1 MKPSGDVRTPSCQP
15 RYAIR
20 AVLMLCSLLIAAN
33 LQAQPAPR
41 MGISPDR
48 YQIVFDE
55 RGGETQSILVQ
66 NMSDEPLSLSLSVSN
81 WALNDENQITVVP
94 PTESSLDQWI
104 VINPMRVTIPPGA
117 PQTIRWAIM
126 PRLKPVEGEYRA
138 IIFIEEELPPREK
151 VEGTEVRMKMRY
163 GLPIYAHVGS
173 TIESAQLNEIAVTRL
188 GDKLNLDITND
199 GNIHARLSGNFGIW
213 PSDEFPGTDAAL
225 KQLQSVNA
233 DNEQEMDFVVGN
245 MPPSVILPGNRRV
258 LNMPFPLHDETGNY
272 TIQLNADFAQVEI
285 TETLSFTK
293 HLPQDPDSDDPE
305 VFRVATLPAEQPIIG
320 AVE

>member
-1 MKPSGDVRTPSCQP
+1 MKISGDTKTPSHQSWLVS
-15 RYAIR
+15 R
-20 AVLMLCSLLIAAN
+20 ALLVLCGLLFATS

-126 PRLKPVEGEYRA
+126 PRLKPEEGEYRA
-138 IIFIEEELPPREK
+138 IIFVEEELPPREK

-173 TIESAQLNEIAVTRL
+173 TIESAQLNDIAVTRL
-188 GDKLNLDITND
+188 GDRLNLDITND
-199 GNIHARLSGNFGIW
+199 GNIHARLSGNLVYGPKLISQARKR
-213 PSDEFPGTDAAL
+213 P
-225 KQLQSVNA
+225 
-233 DNEQEMDFVVGN
+233 
-245 MPPSVILPGNRRV
+245 
-258 LNMPFPLHDETGNY
+258 
-272 TIQLNADFAQVEI
+272 
-285 TETLSFTK
+285 
-293 HLPQDPDSDDPE
+293 
-305 VFRVATLPAEQPIIG
+305 
-320 AVE
+320 